1 MKVRL
6 LAVCALVFFTVN
18 FDVAFAKTI
27 QESKAEADQYYDQQD
42 FKNAYKHY
50 SKLAK
55 KGDHHSQ
62 AQLSRMLAQ
71 GEGRKIDLT
80 DAYAWSV
87 LAAESGKEEWL
98 DRSDMLLGQV
108 SSKPK
113 AEEKAAK
120 LMRNYGQAALEE
132 KHKKAEKRAREGTGS
147 CTGSRVACRSK

>member
-42 FKNAYKHY
+42 FKNAYKFY

-62 AQLSRMLAQ
+62 GQLSRMLAQ